1 MATSFDLAMFDRVEV
16 LRGPSGL
23 YQGAGEPGGTINLV
37 RKRALGTFG
46 LSGELSAGSWDRYH
60 SSVDVTGPL
69 NGDGSLRGRFVT
81 AYEHATSRSS
91 TMRRTSGPWS
101 MAAWNTT

>member
-1 MATSFDLAMFDRVEV
+1 VHS
-16 LRGPSGL
+16 S
-23 YQGAGEPGGTINLV
+23 
-37 RKRALGTFG
+37 TFG

-81 AYEHATSRSS
+81 AYANNQSFVDHAQSERPMVYGRLEYDVTPATTLSPGGAY
-91 TMRRTSGPWS
+91 RRNKLMTLAFGLPAYADGKLL
-101 MAAWNTT
+101 M